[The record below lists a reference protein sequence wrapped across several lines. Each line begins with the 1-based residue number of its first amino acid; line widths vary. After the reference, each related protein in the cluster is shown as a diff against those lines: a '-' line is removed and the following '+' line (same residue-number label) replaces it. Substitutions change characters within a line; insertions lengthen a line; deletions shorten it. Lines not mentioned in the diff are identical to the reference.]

1 MFTLIIGNKKE
12 KKEIKNTDYKIIDL
26 LKELDLPVET
36 VVCKKNKK
44 IVIEDTLIEDEDEIE
59 IIQVIYGG

>member
-1 MFTLIIGNKKE
+1 MFTLSIGNKKE
-12 KKEIKNTDYKIIDL
+12 EKEIKNDNYKIIDL

-36 VVCKKNKK
+36 VVCKKNGK
-44 IVIEDTLIEDEDEIE
+44 IVIEDAVIDEYDEIE

>member
-1 MFTLIIGNKKE
+1 MFTLIIGNKE
-12 KKEIKNTDYKIIDL
+12 EEKEIKNAEYKIIDL

-36 VVCKKNKK
+36 VVTKKNDK
-44 IVIEDTLIEDEDEIE
+44 IVIEDALIEDNDKIE

>member
-1 MFTLIIGNKKE
+1 MFTLIIGNKE
-12 KKEIKNTDYKIIDL
+12 EEKEIKNAEYKIIDL

-36 VVCKKNKK
+36 VVTKKNDK
-44 IVIEDTLIEDEDEIE
+44 IVIEDTLIEDNDKIE

>member
-1 MFTLIIGNKKE
+1 MFKLIIGDKKE
-12 KKEIKNTDYKIIDL
+12 EKEIPNNDYKIIDL

-36 VVCKKNKK
+36 VVTKKNKK
-44 IVIEDTLIEDEDEIE
+44 IVIEESKIDDGDEIE